1 MLAVALLEGV
11 LVHAAEQGP
20 AITPPAPESLP
31 ATYAVVIADRG
42 IPSWF
47 SGIQIRGLRRIER
60 LAEANMVIYI
70 HGGDPNLEWTMMDY
84 DQTVPN
90 RRYRDGSIWG
100 RRTAGDPQF
109 GSGRCRGSL
118 DGTECVAVLRLAP
131 ANRRPNASRYGFG
144 LGQTGVCRGV
154 QKCRG
159 NAFLAGGTRL
169 EIRGGVLALIDDWQS
184 LSDGEV
190 FRCAFNYSSIRLMP
204 FSDA

>member
-90 RRYRDGSIWG
+90 RRYRDGSMTTHSSTVSLIGRGQLTCWISVERRSASGGVEPLATLNLARADAAVRWTAPNAWQSYAWLPPTGGPTPAGTASAWG
-100 RRTAGDPQF
+100 RQAYAEAF
-109 GSGRCRGSL
+109 K
-118 DGTECVAVLRLAP
+118 
-131 ANRRPNASRYGFG
+131 NAEAMLS
-144 LGQTGVCRGV
+144 
-154 QKCRG
+154 
-159 NAFLAGGTRL
+159 
-169 EIRGGVLALIDDWQS
+169 WQAAHGWKS
-184 LSDGEV
+184 GEV
-190 FRCAFNYSSIRLMP
+190 SSP
-204 FSDA
+204 